1 MNNLEQEITQ
11 KIATIIDTKQ
21 LDVLIISDIYNIQ
34 YATNIK
40 IPCAHAQTDL
50 RMFALLKKDKNPSV
64 VVPKCWENIVKQSNH
79 NVDVFAYSLKHDPLE
94 SAIKIVFEKCSSAKR
109 LGCDDEL
116 IPIII
121 SKVIKKEIAELGG
134 KHVACADDIM
144 SARSRKTKMEI
155 KHLKSIAMKTDHA
168 INGFYHHLI
177 ADRSKSSMSIS
188 ENLRIHSLER
198 DIDLEGYNACSRGV
212 IGNSISNIW
221 AYAPKF
227 GFAAGDFTQIG
238 DTIIADAMNN
248 ENGYW
253 SNSTRI
259 AIMSEEMSDE
269 QEIAYKHLVEL
280 RKILCD
286 VLKVGRRCS
295 EVYKDAVEKAANVG
309 IEIIDGHA
317 LGFNVG
323 VSPMEGP
330 FLSLGDQTILE
341 KNMIFILDGLV
352 KYKSLLYRSRDT
364 VLLEI
369 NEVKV
374 INDYKSWKE
383 PYFALNTI

>member
-1 MNNLEQEITQ
+1 MNNLEQEITK
-11 KIATIIDTKQ
+11 KITTIIDVNH

-40 IPCAHAQTDL
+40 IPCAHAQSDL
-50 RMFALLKKDKNPSV
+50 RMFALLKKNNNPIV
-64 VVPKCWENIVKQSNH
+64 VVPKCWENFVKESNH
-79 NVDVFAYSLKHDPLE
+79 NVDVFAYSLQHDQLA
-94 SAIKIVFEKCSSAKR
+94 SAIKMVFKKCSSAKR
-109 LGCDDEL
+109 FGSDDEL
-116 IPIII
+116 ISIKI
-121 SKVIKKEIAELGG
+121 SEMIKKEIAALGSE
-134 KHVACADDIM
+134 HIACADDIM
-144 SARSRKTKMEI
+144 GARSTKTKTEI

-168 INGFYHHLI
+168 INGYYHHLI

-198 DIDLEGYNACSRGV
+198 DIYLEGYNACSRGV

-221 AYAPKF
+221 SYAPKF
-227 GFAAGDFTQIG
+227 GFAASDFTEIG

-269 QEIAYKHLVEL
+269 QEIAYRHLVEL
-280 RKILCD
+280 REILCNS
-286 VLKVGRRCS
+286 LRVGLRCC
-295 EVYKDAVEKAANVG
+295 EVYQDVVEKATNLG

-330 FLSLGDQTILE
+330 FLSLGDQTILK
-341 KNMIFILDGLV
+341 KNMILILDGLV
-352 KYKSLLYRSRDT
+352 KYKSLFYRSRDT
-364 VLLEI
+364 VLLDI
-369 NEVKV
+369 DEVKV
-374 INDYKSWKE
+374 INDYKSWEE